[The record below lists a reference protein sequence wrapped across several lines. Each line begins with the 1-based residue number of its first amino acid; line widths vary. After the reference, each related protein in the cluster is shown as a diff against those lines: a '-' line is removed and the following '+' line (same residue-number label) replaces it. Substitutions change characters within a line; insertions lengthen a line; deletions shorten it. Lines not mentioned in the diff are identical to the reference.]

1 MPWFVLNASNQV
13 VGEKLK
19 RSGVFQNVCDVFQVL
34 CGAFKC
40 YGVPS
45 SGVRCLEMDAM
56 QLATF
61 GKIKILA
68 VSGKIQKFVS
78 YEF

>member
-1 MPWFVLNASNQV
+1 MSVMS
-13 VGEKLK
+13 
-19 RSGVFQNVCDVFQVL
+19 S
-34 CGAFKC
+34 KC
-40 YGVPS
+40 YGVPSSAVGCLQVSS